1 MSDFSVMVTSEVTSC
16 RKCPR
21 SIDAMERGIRCLEL
35 NDYIKHTHRSGIDE
49 RCPFRVTALAEKP
62 VNPVINVN
70 WGWEGAVDRQGG
82 SFTQDEI
89 NDSEGWR

>member
-1 MSDFSVMVTSEVTSC
+1 MSDFSVMVTSEVKSC

-35 NDYIKHTHRSGIDE
+35 DDYIKNTHRNGIDE
-49 RCPFRVTALAEKP
+49 RCPFRVAVPAAKT
-62 VNPVINVN
+62 VSS
-70 WGWEGAVDRQGG
+70 WEGVVDRQGG

-89 NDSEGWR
+89 NDTKGWR